1 MSTIAIIAGTAAIA
15 APVGFLVC
23 AMLTQGA
30 IADSDAEVEDWQR
43 WLGLAVESEREHRDA
58 HTRCADALS
67 TCQRKLSDIRDIVGP
82 THGFR
87 RGRLG
92 QIAAVLDGEA

>member
-23 AMLTQGA
+23 AVMTQAA
-30 IADSDAEVEDWQR
+30 IADSSAEVEDWQS

-67 TCQRKLSDIRDIVGP
+67 TCQRKLSAIRDLLDTPRTIRKGE
-82 THGFR
+82 
-87 RGRLG
+87 LAM
-92 QIAAVLDGEA
+92 ILDGEVA